1 MTAPKLATSRPA
13 ALTGRVGQG
22 GDNRIHDVALVQ
34 ALLGLKRAKGG
45 RMYLSGDHVTG
56 KLDRPT
62 AEALL
67 RFRIDQRDANIKQPL
82 ARSGPMLN
90 KLAQGQALAV
100 LEGTAIPYKLSTL
113 AEPGA
118 IEGSI
123 AALLNAERKVALKAV
138 MKAFIS
144 DWGIALDVEIK
155 VATENLPARTK
166 EFLKGYNSRPLVAH
180 FSPRNLWV
188 HNGRALS
195 SVPNNAQFRA
205 RAKALYEAVAADLK
219 ARCIEA
225 FGITDPVDVKIQDG
239 LKDNLAC
246 VVRTDLEGVEAL
258 AEFILV
264 DWRKK
269 GFALAV
275 RFMEN
280 YLKANAQF
288 VPVSRDEALSFPEVQ
303 AAVGINV
310 QRFWEINV
318 IAPETDAQGLQ
329 EVEAISKNPKEN
341 VKKYEDSWVSGI
353 PTRATKNFAKMKLD
367 LDVDPQSG
375 SIGFGPGG
383 SNLASRGEILLQRTD
398 DWIAVTISVTH
409 VWSDDGYNFDKD
421 TPFYDE
427 SRILERHGKAKPF
440 KWAAEWV
447 DVLTGKVQIQSPF
460 TPIAS
465 RRGTGFEARPLAGS
479 VFP

>member
-1 MTAPKLATSRPA
+1 M
-13 ALTGRVGQG
+13 
-22 GDNRIHDVALVQ
+22 ALVQ

-56 KLDRPT
+56 KYDRAT
-62 AEALL
+62 AEALM
-67 RFRIDQRDANIKQPL
+67 RFRMDQRDGTIRQPL
-82 ARSGPMLN
+82 ARSGSMLN

-123 AALLNAERKVALKAV
+123 AALLSAERKVALKAV

-155 VATENLPARTK
+155 VATENLPARTE

-188 HNGRALS
+188 HNGRTLS
-195 SVPNNAQFRA
+195 SVSNNTQFQA
-205 RAKALYEAVAADLK
+205 RAKLLYEAVAADIK
-219 ARCIEA
+219 TRCIDA
-225 FGITDPVDVKIQDG
+225 FGITDPVDVKIQNG
-239 LKDNLAC
+239 LKNHLAC

-258 AEFILV
+258 AQFILA

-269 GFALAV
+269 GFTLAV
-275 RFMEN
+275 LFFEN
-280 YLKANAQF
+280 YIKANAQF
-288 VPVSRDEALSFPEVQ
+288 VQVSKDEALSFPEVQ
-303 AAVGINV
+303 AAVAVNV
-310 QRFWEINV
+310 ERFWEINV
-318 IAPETDAQGLQ
+318 IAPETDEQGLQ
-329 EVEAISKNPKEN
+329 EVNAISTDPKEN
-341 VKKYEDSWVSGI
+341 VKRYEDSWVSGI

-409 VWSDDGYNFDKD
+409 VWSDEGFKFDPD
-421 TPFYDE
+421 DPFRNE
-427 SRILERHGKAKPF
+427 AQVLERHGKAKPF

-447 DVLTGKVQIQSPF
+447 DVLTGKVQIQNPF

-465 RRGTGFEARPLAGS
+465 RRGTSFEARPLS
-479 VFP
+479 SQKFP

>member
-34 ALLGLKRAKGG
+34 ALLGAKRAKGG
-45 RMYLSGDHVTG
+45 RPYLADNVTG
-56 KLDRPT
+56 SYDKET
-62 AEALL
+62 AVALL
-67 RFRIDQRDANIKQPL
+67 RFLMDQRDASIKRPL

-90 KLAQGQALAV
+90 KLAQGQSLAV
-100 LEGTAIPYKLSTL
+100 LEGTAIPYKLTTL

-118 IEGSI
+118 IEGPI
-123 AALLNAERKVALKAV
+123 ADLLSAERKVALKAA

-155 VATENLPARTK
+155 VATDNLPARTEK
-166 EFLKGYNSRPLVAH
+166 FLRGYNSRPLVAH
-180 FSPRNLWV
+180 FTPRNLWV
-188 HNGRALS
+188 HNGRTLS
-195 SVPNNAQFRA
+195 SVPSNTQFRA
-205 RAKALYEAVAADLK
+205 RAKVLYEAVAADIK
-219 ARCIEA
+219 ARCIDT
-225 FGITDPVDVKIQDG
+225 FGIKDPVDVKIQNG
-239 LKDNLAC
+239 LRDDLAC
-246 VVRTDLEGVEAL
+246 VVRTDLEGVEAR
-258 AEFILV
+258 AQFILA

-269 GFALAV
+269 GFTLAV

-280 YLKANAQF
+280 YLKANAGF
-288 VPVSRDEALSFPEVQ
+288 VRVSEDEALSFPEVQ
-303 AAVGINV
+303 AAVAANV
-310 QRFWEINV
+310 ERFWEINV

-329 EVEAISKNPKEN
+329 EVDAISKDPKEK
-341 VKKYEDSWVSGI
+341 VKNYEDNWVSGI
-353 PTRATKNFAKMKLD
+353 RSRAKMNFAKMKLD

-383 SNLASRGEILLQRTD
+383 SNVASRGEILLQRTD

-421 TPFYDE
+421 TLFYDE

-447 DVLTGKVQIQSPF
+447 DVLTGKVQIQNPF

-465 RRGTGFEARPLAGS
+465 RRGTSFEARPLS
-479 VFP
+479 SQKFP